1 MISGNCRYCGSRNI
15 RVVGGDYGDPFDRKP
30 EQHICQ
36 NCGRV
41 LWTEPAE
48 PEIPIPEPSVL
59 KPRTTSIQRVIVVE
73 MTAQALNVSRT
84 ASMTFP
90 YRDGSHS
97 FSGGE
102 YPFSRFSGFRLEGN
116 VVHFAGEEHPL
127 TREGIH
133 LTRMF
138 TATDFCGAAWPET
151 VNITIRDTFETIR
164 NEE

>member
-1 MISGNCRYCGSRNI
+1 MISGTCRYCGSRNI
-15 RVVGGDYGDPFDRKP
+15 RVIGGDYGNPFDRKP

-41 LWTEPAE
+41 LWTEAAE
-48 PEIPIPEPSVL
+48 PEISMPELSTL
-59 KPRTTSIQRVIVVE
+59 KPPAMSIQRFLVVE
-73 MTAQALNVSRT
+73 MTAQALNVRRT

-97 FSGGE
+97 FDGGE
-102 YPFSRFSGFRLEGN
+102 YPFSRFSGLYVQGDM
-116 VVHFAGEEHPL
+116 VHIGGEDYRL

-133 LTRMF
+133 ITRMF

-151 VNITIRDTFETIR
+151 VNITIRETFQTMKS
-164 NEE
+164 EE